1 MRPLLTIL
9 AALCIQVVSAQSPAQ
24 VIEQLNDNSDQ
35 QVLTRFAIDGNLGKL
50 DSAQL
55 LPLIA
60 EIEKE
65 SVGSS
70 PVIKTRIAAIK
81 ARLLFY
87 KLGPGDSLYADQMKD
102 AVYKAHEL
110 DEAFMIAEYSRWY
123 SEMLNSLKYRNE
135 AVQYALNAIV
145 LQEQLGL
152 QYFPDVQTFYLTIG
166 ELFFRTRNPRECIKW
181 INKGITYSGRD
192 SVIPVNYANGLNNMA
207 LSYRNINDHK
217 NALAANEKCMAYSRA
232 HGMEDWY
239 LLSYYNRLPSFIDLG
254 HYDSLDRILPI
265 LYKESMESHNEYA
278 IAGAWYYMGQV
289 ARRRRQFPKAVQYL
303 KQAEDYANKIGI
315 RSYRLNICKELAICY
330 DSLHQFDKSLSYYKE
345 FRFLDDSLAKADASQ
360 RSDYLMAKANFEK
373 QQIDLRKLRTTKD
386 SDIRLRNIGII
397 VLAVLSGLVIW
408 WLNRKRKRAKQSQ
421 QQAEHQLRRFMDDIL
436 NKERQIEDLKIELE
450 QQSNNTEKASKV
462 EELAQ
467 QMILTEED
475 WVRFQLLFNK
485 TYPGFLLR
493 LREKAPGIT
502 EAELRMATLVKIQLG
517 TRQIS
522 AMQGISTDTVHKTR
536 QRLRQRFGTTSTAEL
551 EAMIATV

>member
-1 MRPLLTIL
+1 MRPFFTIL

-35 QVLTRFAIDGNLGKL
+35 QVLTRFAIDRSLGQL

-55 LPLIA
+55 TPLIA
-60 EIEKE
+60 NIEKE
-65 SVGSS
+65 SAGSS
-70 PVIKTRIAAIK
+70 SVIKTRIAALK

-87 KLGPGDSLYADQMKD
+87 KLGPGDSLYADQMK
-102 AVYKAHEL
+102 AALYKSHEL

-123 SEMLNSLKYRNE
+123 GEMLNSLGYRNE

-145 LQEQLGL
+145 VQEQLGL

-181 INKGITYSGRD
+181 INKGIAYSGKD
-192 SVIPVNYANGLNNMA
+192 TASPVNYANGLNNMA
-207 LSYRNINDHK
+207 LSYRNNKEYK
-217 NALAANEKCMAYSRA
+217 NAVATHEQCMAYSRA

-239 LLSYYNRLPSFIDLG
+239 MLSYYNRLPAFIELG
-254 HYDSLDRILPI
+254 YYDSLDRILPK
-265 LYKESMESHNEYA
+265 LYEESIASHNEYSA
-278 IAGAWYYMGQV
+278 AGACYHTGQV
-289 ARRRRQFPKAVQYL
+289 ARHRGQFQKAVEWL
-303 KQAEDYANKIGI
+303 KKAEDYANKVGI
-315 RSYRLNICKELAICY
+315 RFYRLNICKELAICY
-330 DSLHQFDKSLSYYKE
+330 DSLHQFDKSLAYYKE
-345 FRFLDDSLAKADASQ
+345 YRFLDDSVARRDASQ

-386 SDIRLRNIGII
+386 SDIRLRNIGIV
-397 VLAVLSGLVIW
+397 VLVVLSGFVIW
-408 WLNRKRKRAKQSQ
+408 WLNRKRRRAKQNQ
-421 QQAEHQLRRFMDDIL
+421 QEAERYLKRFTDDIL

-450 QQSNNTEKASKV
+450 QQSNNSEKASKV